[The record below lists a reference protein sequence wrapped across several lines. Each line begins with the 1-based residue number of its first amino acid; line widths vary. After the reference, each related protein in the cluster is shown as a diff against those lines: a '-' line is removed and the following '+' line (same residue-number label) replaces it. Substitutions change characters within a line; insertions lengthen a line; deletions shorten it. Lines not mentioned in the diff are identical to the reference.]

1 MKLICD
7 LRPDVKWDDEN
18 RVSVLYAPFRT
29 KELSPQSWQAK
40 MDFWS
45 DVIQKWF
52 VIAQIINFYTM

>member
-1 MKLICD
+1 MRLICE
-7 LRPDVKWDDEN
+7 LRPDVKWDDED

-52 VIAQIINFYTM
+52 VF